1 MPLSYCQTQKRAARR
16 LVRWLAPVALAVAAA
31 ACGGPEEAP
40 VSPPPPTP
48 ETITVADAS
57 RLFSLVIPSNWRGER
72 ISDPTGKSLTARR
85 AIEGTEPLP
94 EGLLLFSAGFPA
106 REGVLEPRVGVTI
119 EPAGAGGLDDFVDA
133 ALARTR
139 DAFVSFTLLERASGQ
154 DASGADSVRTEHRG
168 GVEGAQEVRF
178 LQRFVG
184 QAGVV
189 WTVACGGPAA
199 DWDGYATHC
208 ERAVESFEI
217 LVTAP

>member
-1 MPLSYCQTQKRAARR
+1 MPLSYCQTQKRAVRR
-16 LVRWLAPVALAVAAA
+16 IVRWLAPVALAVAAA
-31 ACGGPEEAP
+31 ACGGPGEAP

-48 ETITVADAS
+48 ETITVADAG

-119 EPAGAGGLDDFVDA
+119 EPAAAGGLDAFVDA

-139 DAFVSFTLLERASGQ
+139 EAFVSFALIERASGQ
-154 DASGADSVRTEHRG
+154 DASGGASVRTEHRG

-178 LQRFVG
+178 LQRFAA
-184 QAGVV
+184 QASVV

-199 DWDGYATHC
+199 DWDDYAIHC
-208 ERAVESFEI
+208 KRAVESFEI

>member
-1 MPLSYCQTQKRAARR
+1 MPLSYCQTRKRAARR

-31 ACGGPEEAP
+31 ACGGGVETPT
-40 VSPPPPTP
+40 SPPQPTP
-48 ETITVADAS
+48 ETIAVADAG

-106 REGVLEPRVGVTI
+106 REGVLEPRVGVTV
-119 EPAGAGGLDDFVDA
+119 EPAAAGGLDAFVDG

-139 DAFVSFTLLERASGQ
+139 EAFVSFTLIERASGQ
-154 DASGADSVRTEHRG
+154 DASGADSVHTEHRG

-178 LQRFVG
+178 LQRFVS

-199 DWDGYATHC
+199 DWDDYATHC
-208 ERAVESFEI
+208 ERALESFEI
-217 LVTAP
+217 LIAAP

>member
-1 MPLSYCQTQKRAARR
+1 MPLSYCQTQKRAARG
-16 LVRWLAPVALAVAAA
+16 VMRWLVPVALAVVAA
-31 ACGGPEEAP
+31 ACDGGVETPA
-40 VSPPPPTP
+40 SPPPPTP
-48 ETITVADAS
+48 ETIAVADAG

-85 AIEGTEPLP
+85 AIEGTGPLP

-119 EPAGAGGLDDFVDA
+119 EPATGGLDAFVDA

-139 DAFVSFTLLERASGQ
+139 EAFVSFTLIERQGER
-154 DASGADSVRTEHRG
+154 DAGGAASVRTEHRG

-178 LQRFVG
+178 LQRFAA

-199 DWDGYATHC
+199 DWDGYAAHC

-217 LVTAP
+217 LIAAP

>member
-31 ACGGPEEAP
+31 ACGGAVETPA
-40 VSPPPPTP
+40 SPLPPTP
-48 ETITVADAS
+48 ETIAVADAG

-85 AIEGTEPLP
+85 AIEEAKPLP

-106 REGVLEPRVGVTI
+106 REGVLEPRVGVTV
-119 EPAGAGGLDDFVDA
+119 EPAAEVGLEAFVDA
-133 ALARTR
+133 ALARTQE
-139 DAFVSFTLLERASGQ
+139 AFVSFTLIERRGEQ
-154 DASGADSVRTEHRG
+154 DASGAASVRTEHRG

-199 DWDGYATHC
+199 DWDGYAAHC
-208 ERAVESFEI
+208 ERAVESFEV

>member
-1 MPLSYCQTQKRAARR
+1 MR
-16 LVRWLAPVALAVAAA
+16 
-31 ACGGPEEAP
+31 GP
-40 VSPPPPTP
+40 
-48 ETITVADAS
+48 
-57 RLFSLVIPSNWRGER
+57 
-72 ISDPTGKSLTARR
+72 
-85 AIEGTEPLP
+85 EPLP

-119 EPAGAGGLDDFVDA
+119 EPATGGLDAFVDA

-139 DAFVSFTLLERASGQ
+139 EAFVSFTLIERQGER
-154 DASGADSVRTEHRG
+154 DAGGAASVRTEHRG

-178 LQRFVG
+178 LQRFIA

-199 DWDGYATHC
+199 HWNGYAAHC

-217 LVTAP
+217 LIAAP